1 ASTAFPSSSNTSTL
15 SESAVGRLGKPCKSP
30 ASPSRCSRRSPEGNG
45 TVSTTK
51 PVLVT
56 LFLFAENFLLL
67 AREDRL
73 EAAFILLG
81 FLFADVRLEGALF
94 RAFLFGVV
102 RFFLFGMWGSLP
114 LIFAV
119 NYVKSAVLA
128 FASTPFTT
136 MTSRVSA
143 IRDR

>member
-1 ASTAFPSSSNTSTL
+1 M
-15 SESAVGRLGKPCKSP
+15 
-30 ASPSRCSRRSPEGNG
+30 
-45 TVSTTK
+45 
-51 PVLVT
+51 
-56 LFLFAENFLLL
+56 LL